1 MTTSSIVALLASLWI
16 SQWSRM
22 IMGGLPYRGE
32 GLCQTCFPGWGKSP
46 KLLVHGISIKA
57 INLASKTTFSYHP
70 PSKRKKIRRTIR
82 TAICKKRYAQV
93 FNTTPKNSISDA
105 RSRIPKRKNKKK
117 TIFIPNTLVSRK
129 KKKPNPKQNKNI
141 QTKPFS
147 IKRSQNESRL
157 VGKIVTELDRRR

>member
-22 IMGGLPYRGE
+22 ITGGLPYRGE
-32 GLCQTCFPGWGKSP
+32 GLCQTCFPGWGESP
-46 KLLVHGISIKA
+46 KLLVHEIGIKA

-105 RSRIPKRKNKKK
+105 RSRIRKKK
-117 TIFIPNTLVSRK
+117 DKKTTIFIPNTLVSCK
-129 KKKPNPKQNKNI
+129 KK
-141 QTKPFS
+141 TKPKTKQKHSNKTVFHKTLS
-147 IKRSQNESRL
+147 K
-157 VGKIVTELDRRR
+157 